1 MSNEQKQALLDKGI
15 EKLTSRKLLVWI
27 VATGLMAW
35 GGLESGDW
43 VIISGL
49 YLGGQSVIDA
59 IVKLKGLQQVE
70 VNTRKLEII
79 YTKLE

>member
-1 MSNEQKQALLDKGI
+1 MSEETKKALLDKGI
-15 EKLTSRKLLVWI
+15 EKVTSRKLLVWI
-27 VATGLMAW
+27 AATGLMLW

-59 IVKLKGLQQVE
+59 IVKLKGLE
-70 VNTRKLEII
+70 
-79 YTKLE
+79 

>member
-1 MSNEQKQALLDKGI
+1 MSTEQKQALLDRGI
-15 EKLTSRKLLVWI
+15 QKLTSRKLLVWI

-59 IVKLKGLQQVE
+59 IVKLKGLEQNEDYKDQIKK
-70 VNTRKLEII
+70 NYQRRT
-79 YTKLE
+79 

>member
-1 MSNEQKQALLDKGI
+1 MKVSERSYLEVGAQMMSSEQKQALLDKGI
-15 EKLTSRKLLVWI
+15 EKLTSRKLLVWL

-59 IVKLKGLQQVE
+59 IVKLKGLE
-70 VNTRKLEII
+70 
-79 YTKLE
+79 